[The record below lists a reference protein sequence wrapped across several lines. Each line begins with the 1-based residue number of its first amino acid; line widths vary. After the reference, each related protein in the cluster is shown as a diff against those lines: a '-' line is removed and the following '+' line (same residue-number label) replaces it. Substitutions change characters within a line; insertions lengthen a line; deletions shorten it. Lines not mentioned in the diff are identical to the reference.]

1 MWVQGLQSL
10 LYSAGQLE
18 QPLPPAKLLWMRAR
32 MRLLQR
38 AARHKSS
45 SVQVLAGVLRN
56 AAP

>member
-1 MWVQGLQSL
+1 VQGLQSL

-38 AARHKSS
+38 ASRHKSS
-45 SVQVLAGVLRN
+45 SVQVLAGVLRS